1 MSEAIQLI
9 KELLQDEVMWLKAFP
24 DCSETKELVLKAESF
39 LKEHE
44 NV

>member
-1 MSEAIQLI
+1 MNEAIQLI
-9 KELLQDEVMWLKAFP
+9 KELLQDEEAWLTAFP
-24 DCSETKELVLKAESF
+24 GCSETKALVLKAESF

>member
-1 MSEAIQLI
+1 MAEAIQLI
-9 KELLQDEVMWLKAFP
+9 KELLQDEEAWLEAFP
-24 DCSETKELVLKAESF
+24 TCSETKELILKAESF

>member
-1 MSEAIQLI
+1 MNEAIQLI
-9 KELLQDEVMWLKAFP
+9 KELLQDEEAWLEAFP
-24 DCSETKELVLKAESF
+24 GCSETKALILKTKSF